1 MQPKNNKEF
10 EEGIEQEEQ
19 NLRKQIKEKEEKN
32 KNLLQKL
39 QNEKVY
45 ISIEG
50 RKYYD
55 GRWIKKVTGI
65 DLDNID

>member
-1 MQPKNNKEF
+1 MQPKDNKEF
-10 EEGIEQEEQ
+10 EDGIEQEE
-19 NLRKQIKEKEEKN
+19 KKIKIREQEKEYEK
-32 KNLLQKL
+32 KNLLRKL

-50 RKYYD
+50 KKYYE